1 MDTKDNLQ
9 LSMDIASKDFLK
21 MINLM
26 VNLLNMIL
34 KEKNGKKWVFISK
47 IKCV

>member
-1 MDTKDNLQ
+1 MDTKDNSQ

-47 IKCV
+47 IKFV